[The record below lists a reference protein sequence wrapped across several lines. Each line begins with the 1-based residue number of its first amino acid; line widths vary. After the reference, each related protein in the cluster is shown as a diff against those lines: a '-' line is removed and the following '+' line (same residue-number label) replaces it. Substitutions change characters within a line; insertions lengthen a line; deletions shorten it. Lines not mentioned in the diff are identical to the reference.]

1 MNTHRIV
8 TGAYDNDVGS
18 VKVFVKNGFKTKGI
32 VRDHVEVKG
41 VLRSIHV
48 LEWTCESQP

>member
-8 TGAYDNDVGS
+8 TGAYDNNVGS
-18 VKVFVKNGFKTKGI
+18 VKVFVKNGF
-32 VRDHVEVKG
+32 KG